1 MTDTPS
7 WQDLLNLVA
16 QLTDSDIENASVQFG
31 DVSVRL
37 SKSGPLESGVGPS
50 TSLGDRDS
58 GSRSPSGVSAANVVE
73 GQPTAPSTYVSTP
86 SVSTPPSAPLNDQ
99 GANTI
104 DAPMIGVFYRRPAP
118 GAEPFV
124 QPGDTVT
131 ADTTIG
137 IVEIMKLMNPI
148 TAGQAG
154 VIGEFLVDDGQAV
167 EFGQPLV
174 TLT

>member
-7 WQDLLNLVA
+7 WHDLLKLVE
-16 QLTDSDIENASVQFG
+16 QLNDSTYDHASVQFG

-37 SKSGPLESGVGPS
+37 SKTADVFVERSRNDAPS
-50 TSLGDRDS
+50 
-58 GSRSPSGVSAANVVE
+58 
-73 GQPTAPSTYVSTP
+73 APSTYVSTP
-86 SVSTPPSAPLNDQ
+86 TSTPTEVSVERSRNDTA
-99 GANTI
+99 ANTI

-154 VIGEFLVDDGQAV
+154 VIGEFLVEDGQAV
-167 EFGQPLV
+167 EFGQPLA
-174 TLT
+174 TIN

>member
-7 WQDLLNLVA
+7 WQDLLDLVA
-16 QLTDSDIENASVQFG
+16 QLNGSDYESASVQFG

-37 SKSGPLESGVGPS
+37 SKSGVLDTLPVPERSERS
-50 TSLGDRDS
+50 ER
-58 GSRSPSGVSAANVVE
+58 SRG
-73 GQPTAPSTYVSTP
+73 TAPLRIRETAAPDSYVSTP
-86 SVSTPPSAPLNDQ
+86 VARSLSGVSEANAVETQRDL
-99 GANTI
+99 NTI

-118 GAEPFV
+118 GADPFV
-124 QPGDTVT
+124 QPGDTVS

-148 TAGQAG
+148 TAGKAG
-154 VIGEFLVDDGQAV
+154 VLGEFLVEDGQAV

-174 TLT
+174 TLS

>member
-7 WQDLLNLVA
+7 WQDLLDLVA
-16 QLTDSDIENASVQFG
+16 QLNGSDYDSASVQFG

-37 SKSGPLESGVGPS
+37 SKSGPLDV
-50 TSLGDRDS
+50 
-58 GSRSPSGVSAANVVE
+58 SP
-73 GQPTAPSTYVSTP
+73 TP
-86 SVSTPPSAPLNDQ
+86 SVPERPSTAPSAPLGNRETVAPDTYVTVVPERSERSEHSRETE
-99 GANTI
+99 ANTI

-124 QPGDTVT
+124 QSGDTVD

-137 IVEIMKLMNPI
+137 IIEIMKLMNPI

-154 VIGEFLVDDGQAV
+154 IIGEFLVEDGQAV
-167 EFGQPLV
+167 EFGQAIATLV
-174 TLT
+174 

>member
-7 WQDLLNLVA
+7 WQDLLDLVA
-16 QLTDSDIENASVQFG
+16 QLTDSDVENASVQFG

-37 SKSGPLESGVGPS
+37 SKSGPLDAP
-50 TSLGDRDS
+50 
-58 GSRSPSGVSAANVVE
+58 SRSLSGASAASGIE
-73 GQPTAPSTYVSTP
+73 TPPTAPATYVSTP
-86 SVSTPPSAPLNDQ
+86 SVTPSVAESVPERSRGA
-99 GANTI
+99 ANTI

-174 TLT
+174 TLS

>member
-7 WQDLLNLVA
+7 WQDLLDLVA

-37 SKSGPLESGVGPS
+37 SKSGPLDATAAAPTATAAPRGES
-50 TSLGDRDS
+50 
-58 GSRSPSGVSAANVVE
+58 A
-73 GQPTAPSTYVSTP
+73 PTAPSTYVSTP
-86 SVSTPPSAPLNDQ
+86 SVSTPPSAPLNEQ

-148 TAGQAG
+148 SAGQAG

>member
-7 WQDLLNLVA
+7 WQDLLELVA
-16 QLTDSDIENASVQFG
+16 QLTNSEVENASVQFG

-37 SKSGPLESGVGPS
+37 SKSGPLDAQATPLVEWSE
-50 TSLGDRDS
+50 
-58 GSRSPSGVSAANVVE
+58 RSERNRNAAASAVE
-73 GQPTAPSTYVSTP
+73 AQAPATYVSTP
-86 SVSTPPSAPLNDQ
+86 SAAPTTATPVAPS
-99 GANTI
+99 ANTI

-131 ADTTIG
+131 AGTTIG

>member
-7 WQDLLNLVA
+7 WQDLLDLVA
-16 QLTDSDIENASVQFG
+16 QLNGSDYESASVQFG

-37 SKSGPLESGVGPS
+37 SKSGALDPL
-50 TSLGDRDS
+50 T
-58 GSRSPSGVSAANVVE
+58 AAPAPRVDVPE
-73 GQPTAPSTYVSTP
+73 APSTYVSTP
-86 SVSTPPSAPLNDQ
+86 TAAPAAAAPVAPS
-99 GANTI
+99 ANTI

-118 GAEPFV
+118 GADPFV
-124 QPGDTVT
+124 QPGDTVS

-148 TAGQAG
+148 TAGKAG
-154 VIGEFLVDDGQAV
+154 VLGEFLVEDGQAV

-174 TLT
+174 TLS

>member
-7 WQDLLNLVA
+7 WHDLLELVE
-16 QLTDSDIENASVQFG
+16 QLNDSTYDHASVQFG

-37 SKSGPLESGVGPS
+37 SKTADVFVERSRNDAPVPVERSRNDAPS
-50 TSLGDRDS
+50 
-58 GSRSPSGVSAANVVE
+58 
-73 GQPTAPSTYVSTP
+73 APSTYVSTP
-86 SVSTPPSAPLNDQ
+86 TSTPTEVSVERSRNDTA
-99 GANTI
+99 ANTI

-154 VIGEFLVDDGQAV
+154 VIGEFLVEDGQAV
-167 EFGQPLV
+167 EFGQPLA
-174 TLT
+174 TIN